1 MPSSTT
7 SAQPADTSLALAK
20 WPSPDAALVAHAE
33 RLIAAAMTRQGIS
46 DLREVADPVRLRQV
60 ARMFQDG
67 LAREAREE
75 KVA

>member
-1 MPSSTT
+1 MPSTTT
-7 SAQPADTSLALAK
+7 SAHAAETSLALAER
-20 WPSPDAALVAHAE
+20 PSPDAALAAHAE
-33 RLIAAAMTRQGIS
+33 RLVAAAMTRQGIS

-67 LAREAREE
+67 LARQARQE